1 MLARILTISTSP
13 SAKNLGAY
21 SRKTA
26 QNTWWPLSWRSKLTQ
41 PNQQSQSL
49 TVDELHLFLD
59 ADFDSGA
66 LTWKKRSREF
76 FKSNRSASVWNSR
89 FAGKP
94 ALCAKHADGYK
105 NGMLLGKL
113 YLTHRV
119 LMAMKLGYW
128 PEYVDHIN
136 GDRADNRIAN
146 LRPATKV
153 QNGCNMAIPSTNTS
167 GHIGVS
173 WNKRDKRWTAYI
185 TLNQKRKSLGNFKEI
200 EDAIKCRKSGEFAYG
215 FHPNHGR
222 VTCKTNV

>member
-1 MLARILTISTSP
+1 LI
-13 SAKNLGAY
+13 N
-21 SRKTA
+21 
-26 QNTWWPLSWRSKLTQ
+26 QNQ
-41 PNQQSQSL
+41 PNQLSL
-49 TVDELHLFLD
+49 NAEKLHLFLD
-59 ADFDSGA
+59 ADFESGT
-66 LTWKKRSREF
+66 LTWKSRDRSF
-76 FKSNRSASVWNSR
+76 FKSDRSAAVWNSQ

-94 ALCAKHADGYK
+94 ALYAKHADGYK
-105 NGMLLGKL
+105 NGMIFKKL

-153 QNGCNMAIPSTNTS
+153 QNGCNMAIPSNNTS

-200 EDAIKCRKSGEFAYG
+200 AEAIQCRKAGEFAYG

-222 VTCKTNV
+222 VACKTNV